1 MSCGNADHQ
10 DLTNRK
16 GALSKIQ
23 LNPLE
28 YNLQNLPKD
37 SLVSYLIN
45 LIDSNQK
52 FDLNSQLQL
61 VDALSDNKIE
71 VDSSF
76 FHPDVWI
83 IYQLLA
89 IGDHLKEGD
98 IFDLL
103 EDLKLSSICG
113 VYPQICYYLEL
124 RFEETFS
131 QEAQDYL
138 QKLDYHFNDFTDL
151 FLTIKFLHQVGYKVY
166 LLGIDLSL
174 SSFFKAFHLLES
186 LEIYDDCPRLIA
198 TINSELV
205 ISIQNHERDFRPLKN
220 DQINKAESI
229 LKKLK
234 EQSKLKLIQREK
246 NKKLGI
252 ENYSIAWID
261 ASTLDNKTK
270 RYLATDVAFEAWG
283 ANPQMASEYLKY
295 ALEIQNQ
302 NTCSEINSVIKNYL
316 LVMLMESDDSQEA
329 EKLLM
334 ELNDFSDCKGSELL
348 NRRFQNINYQ
358 PEVLSLLNPNYDRTQ
373 LIDSLY
379 LHRALGDELFKDQP
393 DHLGDF
399 YAINAIKIYKYLSE
413 LKELKPKYKSLALE
427 LMNNTKQREFN
438 RIRKLSEDEDAS
450 ESDQRLKELLNEID
464 YFNKPKDYSDP
475 IYPEIFQRALQA
487 HINHSEVVAES
498 PAVTKDYSQ
507 YVNSTAVKNQTLNFI
522 NSIGVYAGYIYN
534 TKGLQIFEWDQ
545 GVVDSLAI
553 SLQEKILDKKPYAE
567 EVKRFKNILFES
579 LEIDTTEDI
588 TIIPDGPLAGLPF
601 ELLLNQE
608 LSYDYEL
615 KTEKAEKILIDQ
627 NQTTLI
633 SYSNEKTI
641 LKEMQAQEDSMV
653 RVRTAQV
660 ERSDYEELT
669 YGFIECNSINELLD
683 EDPALYA
690 GDQANKENF
699 FKAFNQDLLHVS
711 AHAYTNAE
719 SKYDN
724 YIILRNEDS
733 SPKKIYSYEIETHGP
748 SPKVVILSAC
758 QTGIGSFTEGVGTYS
773 ISRAFITNG
782 SEAVIKTLWKI
793 NDLTSKEFM
802 VQLYKHWLK
811 GFSLQEAL
819 NLTKSD
825 FKRNNRYTAFD
836 WAGFILEGNGNI
848 YLEQ

>member
-1 MSCGNADHQ
+1 MDQAF
-10 DLTNRK
+10 RK
-16 GALSKIQ
+16 DVFQKITM
-23 LNPLE
+23 NPLE
-28 YNLQNLPKD
+28 YKLQNLPKD
-37 SLVSYLIN
+37 SLRIFIN
-45 LIDSNQK
+45 NLVDSNQK
-52 FDLNSQLQL
+52 LTVEEELQL
-61 VDALSDNKIE
+61 VYVVVENNIR

-76 FHPDVWI
+76 FSTEIEVLH
-83 IYQLLA
+83 QLLGA
-89 IGDHLKEGD
+89 REFFEPIDSEAHMKILMQS
-98 IFDLL
+98 
-103 EDLKLSSICG
+103 KLCEI
-113 VYPQICYYLEL
+113 YPQICFSMEL
-124 RFEETFS
+124 NFNEKFPAELY
-131 QEAQDYL
+131 DYL
-138 QKLDYHFNDFTDL
+138 KSHEHNYLNFTDV
-151 FLTIKFLHQVGYKVY
+151 FLATKLINQIGLNVYQVGF
-166 LLGIDLSL
+166 DLSV
-174 SSFFKAFHLLES
+174 SSFFNSLYLLKKFN
-186 LEIYDDCPRLIA
+186 LVDQCPRLMASLYYDI
-198 TINSELV
+198 V
-205 ISIQNHERDFRPLKN
+205 ITVGNHDHET
-220 DQINKAESI
+220 
-229 LKKLK
+229 KKLK
-234 EQSKLKLIQREK
+234 EHCWESSYSLLNNLKEFEKLKLIQWETNKKNGTKEFPISWIENSNLGKK
-246 NKKLGI
+246 NKC
-252 ENYSIAWID
+252 
-261 ASTLDNKTK
+261 
-270 RYLATDVAFEAWG
+270 YLATDVAFEIWDT
-283 ANPQMASEYLKY
+283 NPILASKYLEY
-295 ALEIQNQ
+295 AIFISSE
-302 NTCSEINSVIKNYL
+302 NTCTQFDSVLKNYL
-316 LVMLMESDDSQEA
+316 ALVKAEIGEETEA
-329 EKLLM
+329 QKLID
-334 ELNDFSDCKGSELL
+334 ELNSFDKCTHINLL

-358 PEVLSLLNPNYDRTQ
+358 PEVLTLLNPNYDRTE

-438 RIRKLSEDEDAS
+438 RIRKLSEDAEAS

-498 PAVTKDYSQ
+498 SAVTKDYFQ
-507 YVNSTAVKNQTLNFI
+507 YVSSTAVKNQTLNFI

-545 GVVDSLAI
+545 RVVDSLGI
-553 SLQEKILDKKPYAE
+553 SLQEKILNKKPYAE
-567 EVKRFKNILFES
+567 EVRGLKKILFES
-579 LEIDTTEDI
+579 LEIDSTKGV
-588 TIIPDGPLAGLPF
+588 TIIPDGPLAALPF
-601 ELLLNQE
+601 ELVLDQE

-615 KTEKAEKILIDQ
+615 KTEESEKIFIDQ
-627 NQTTLI
+627 NQTTLL
-633 SYSNEKTI
+633 SYSNEETI

-660 ERSDYEELT
+660 VRSDYEELT

-802 VQLYKHWLK
+802 VLLYKHWLK

-825 FKRNNRYTAFD
+825 FKRNNRYTAYD